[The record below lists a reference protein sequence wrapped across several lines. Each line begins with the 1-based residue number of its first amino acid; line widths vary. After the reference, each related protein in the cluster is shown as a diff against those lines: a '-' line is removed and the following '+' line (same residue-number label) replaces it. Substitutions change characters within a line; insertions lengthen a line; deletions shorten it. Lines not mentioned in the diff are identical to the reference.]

1 MKMMMRMMKVMLMAM
16 VVGDQGLLPYCAGC
30 RKAPHIAHL
39 MPVCVLRVTI
49 AQPMRMLGAVNPAVG
64 RTSHHL

>member
-1 MKMMMRMMKVMLMAM
+1 MKMMMRVMRAMLMMM
-16 VVGDQGLLPYCAGC
+16 VVGDRSLLPHCAGC

-49 AQPMRMLGAVNPAVG
+49 AQPMRMLDAVNPAVG
-64 RTSHHL
+64 RTSHRL